1 MDVLIKPRLEEEKR
15 KNIQQTKEE
24 ATENA
29 ITTVKQ
35 KIKEQMEAEQ
45 AAREAEGKYFH
56 TLKVLHKYSKMP
68 RRCYFFKDILDIF
81 IKIDFN
87 HFSC

>member
-45 AAREAEGKYFH
+45 VAREAEGKCH
-56 TLKVLHKYSKMP
+56 HHILIVLHINTEKCRGDVTFFSKT
-68 RRCYFFKDILDIF
+68 CF
-81 IKIDFN
+81 I
-87 HFSC
+87 S